1 MQIHRCCSRLATLCL
16 VLAGVLVLGT
26 TRQALADVYKYVDP
40 SGKVYFTDVPLS
52 GAKFTLEWQRAS
64 AKLIDENK
72 KKLLASGRVEA
83 PSKSATKR
91 RNEHA
96 RLIDAAAR
104 QYGLIPELLH
114 AVIRTE
120 SAYNP
125 GAVSSAGAIGLM
137 QLMPGTAARYKVRD
151 IWEPAANVRGGAAY
165 LRDLLDMFDQDLRLA
180 LAGYNAGE
188 GAVIKYGRQIPPY
201 PETQQYVRKV
211 LQFLWD
217 EQRSVPARKTQP
229 LALATAHKIQASAL
243 TKIAKAP

>member
-1 MQIHRCCSRLATLCL
+1 VQIHLHNLRSGPLRLGM
-16 VLAGVLVLGT
+16 AGVLALGMA
-26 TRQALADVYKYVDP
+26 QPAMADVYKYVDP
-40 SGKVYFTDVPLS
+40 GGKVYFTDVPLS
-52 GAKFTLEWQRAS
+52 GAKYQLEWQRAS

-91 RNEHA
+91 RSQHA
-96 RLIDAAAR
+96 GLIAVTAR
-104 QYGLIPELLH
+104 QYGLVPELLH

-125 GAVSSAGAIGLM
+125 SAVSSAGAIGLM
-137 QLMPGTAARYKVRD
+137 QLMPGTAARYKVGD

-211 LQFLWD
+211 LQFLWA
-217 EQRSVPARKTQP
+217 EQRS
-229 LALATAHKIQASAL
+229 ATTPKASSL
-243 TKIAKAP
+243 VTRLAKAP

>member
-1 MQIHRCCSRLATLCL
+1 MHTETRHWSPGPLRR
-16 VLAGVLVLGT
+16 VLAG
-26 TRQALADVYKYVDP
+26 ALAGALTLAGVPSALGDVYKYVDP
-40 SGKVYFTDVPLS
+40 SGKVYFTDVPLK
-52 GAKFTLEWQRAS
+52 GAQYTLEWQRPS

-72 KKLLASGRVEA
+72 KKLLTSGRVQA
-83 PSKSATKR
+83 PSKSASKR
-91 RNEHA
+91 RSEHA
-96 RLIDAAAR
+96 RLIDATAR
-104 QYGLIPELLH
+104 QYGLVPELLH

-125 GAVSSAGAIGLM
+125 SAVSSAGAIGLM
-137 QLMPGTAARYKVRD
+137 QLMPGTAARYKVSD

-188 GAVIKYGRQIPPY
+188 GAVMKYGRQIPPY

-217 EQRSVPARKTQP
+217 EQRSLPERKPVQP
-229 LALATAHKIQASAL
+229 SALATRL
-243 TKIAKAP
+243 AKAP